1 MIEYTC
7 DKCCGKGILEIQVEN
22 IELLDWG
29 VKVFQP
35 GPVSTKICPLC
46 KGAGKLNWIE
56 NVLGKDD
63 PVLDKFSV
71 FNKTLSI
78 VDVLTLYKNLWI
90 ERFEW
95 WRVDIPWLDVKH
107 WWL

>member
-7 DKCCGKGILEIQVEN
+7 DKCGGKGILEIQVEK
-22 IELLDWG
+22 IELLVRG

-71 FNKTLSI
+71 FNTALSSEE
-78 VDVLTLYKNLWI
+78 VLSLYKNL
-90 ERFEW
+90 
-95 WRVDIPWLDVKH
+95 
-107 WWL
+107 

>member
-7 DKCCGKGILEIQVEN
+7 DKCCGKGILEIQVEK
-22 IELLDWG
+22 IELLVWG

-56 NVLGKDD
+56 NVLGKNDT
-63 PVLDKFSV
+63 VFDKVSV
-71 FNKTLSI
+71 FNTALTSEVALS
-78 VDVLTLYKNLWI
+78 LYRN
-90 ERFEW
+90 F
-95 WRVDIPWLDVKH
+95 
-107 WWL
+107 